1 MIRKGFC
8 SWLVQLITMA
18 GISISSCYGIEMG
31 AVSRRSVEVIAS
43 SPPGVNTKW
52 SPRDRKYIPH
62 PNESD
67 QTQITENEAPK
78 ERQKIREE
86 ISGPSIVPTSV
97 TQIQEEPIAE
107 PIADPAPTSIE
118 EAQGH
123 LHTLVTHPIEEEKE
137 TGCQRNRPPLPETG
151 LMGSALKWESK
162 NKSLVGRG
170 SQKEVRKLIKNHVL
184 SYLNAKQVP
193 KIQTNQDTDPSTSL
207 SSGKVRHFQKQET
220 TQASKQ
226 LPSVGVALTHTAS
239 KKPTFQQGTN
249 DARFKDEIAQNFV
262 RPPKQ
267 HLPFRHPENPILED
281 EIAQEL
287 PQSSAATVPA
297 KPASNPQAIGSLPAA
312 TEEAFINFN
321 DISIVQYLNFISKL
335 TNKNFIFDKADL
347 DFNVT
352 IISTKPTSIEN
363 VMATLLQELR
373 VHNLS
378 LMEVGNNLIIHR
390 NETTN
395 SPGTVIGH
403 EEAIPKTQDYIT
415 KVFVVENTPPQ
426 NLIDILQPLLSHLAI
441 VESNPA
447 TNHLIITDIAPNIEK
462 VSQII
467 EKLDKPFTGSE
478 VGQYVIQN
486 ESVETVVQLLRQLME
501 PIAGE
506 TPISIVPHTTTNSI
520 FIVSSTHLVEKAMA
534 ILKKIDSTAGETRI
548 LSIQN
553 LRKEEDISSLSRAL
567 SKNLQEMLQRY
578 LRGLSPE
585 ERLRLQNEGD
595 ESSSNRI
602 PGSQAD
608 REAILNYL
616 RSLSAEERARLLQEN
631 APRTKPAPPK
641 VEEKKDEDYLT
652 PAEKL
657 YLDRASKA
665 QRFEFGKGRSKLL
678 EQNDLFF
685 DGIEELGAP
694 TSGESKQ
701 GQWQAGK
708 PSPHLDSTE
717 FIVHKLLNRQGN
729 EIVTALHD
737 LAEKLAAED
746 KDKQQPSEL
755 LMAINSIQL
764 LESSNSLLITGS
776 PRSITKVRD
785 LIYQLDIP
793 VRQVLVEMLIIRT
806 SLNDSLSYGVNLE
819 TRFGGGETEGGN
831 HSNLIQDPTLNNQ
844 LNVINGSSSLI
855 PNFFNGN
862 TFNLGVIGRNVHHGS
877 LVFNSIGALVT
888 ALHTDNRVQVVL
900 NPKIV
905 VEDNKMAEVFVG
917 INTAYTTE
925 TITSSQNNQITQN
938 VEYRDVGTSLKVTP
952 HIRHNDM
959 ITLEIEQE
967 ISDEVTNQQNNS
979 SSSNNVQTTAS
990 SATATVTNVGP
1001 TTNKSKTKTVVHIP
1015 NEYFLILSGLMQKQE
1030 SQINTQIPCLG
1041 GLPFIGG
1048 LFKSRGNQ
1056 DNNSNIMIFIRPMI
1070 IEGQKMHVETKRQQD
1085 IFREKTRNRHRGE
1098 YETEEALDY
1107 FNLKETYDWAQE

>member
-1 MIRKGFC
+1 
-8 SWLVQLITMA
+8 
-18 GISISSCYGIEMG
+18 
-31 AVSRRSVEVIAS
+31 
-43 SPPGVNTKW
+43 
-52 SPRDRKYIPH
+52 
-62 PNESD
+62 
-67 QTQITENEAPK
+67 
-78 ERQKIREE
+78 
-86 ISGPSIVPTSV
+86 
-97 TQIQEEPIAE
+97 
-107 PIADPAPTSIE
+107 
-118 EAQGH
+118 
-123 LHTLVTHPIEEEKE
+123 
-137 TGCQRNRPPLPETG
+137 
-151 LMGSALKWESK
+151 
-162 NKSLVGRG
+162 
-170 SQKEVRKLIKNHVL
+170 
-184 SYLNAKQVP
+184 
-193 KIQTNQDTDPSTSL
+193 
-207 SSGKVRHFQKQET
+207 
-220 TQASKQ
+220 
-226 LPSVGVALTHTAS
+226 
-239 KKPTFQQGTN
+239 
-249 DARFKDEIAQNFV
+249 
-262 RPPKQ
+262 
-267 HLPFRHPENPILED
+267 
-281 EIAQEL
+281 
-287 PQSSAATVPA
+287 
-297 KPASNPQAIGSLPAA
+297 
-312 TEEAFINFN
+312 
-321 DISIVQYLNFISKL
+321 
-335 TNKNFIFDKADL
+335 
-347 DFNVT
+347 
-352 IISTKPTSIEN
+352 
-363 VMATLLQELR
+363 MATLLQELR

-403 EEAIPKTQDYIT
+403 EEAIPKNKDYIT

-520 FIVSSTHLVEKAMA
+520 FIVSSSHLVEKAMA

-553 LRKEEDISSLSRAL
+553 LRKEDFGVPSLSQNL

-578 LRGLSPE
+578 LSGLSPE
-585 ERLRLQNEGD
+585 ERLRLQNDGE
-595 ESSSNRI
+595 ESSANKI

-608 REAILNYL
+608 REALLNYL
-616 RSLSAEERARLLQEN
+616 RSLSASERARLIEEN
-631 APRTKPAPPK
+631 TPKTKPAPPK
-641 VEEKKDEDYLT
+641 IEEKKDEDYLT

-657 YLDRASKA
+657 YLDQASKA

-678 EQNDLFF
+678 DQNDLFF
-685 DGIEELGAP
+685 DGLEELGASP
-694 TSGESKQ
+694 TARESKQ

-708 PSPHLDSTE
+708 SGPHLDSTE

-729 EIVTALHD
+729 EIVTALYA
-737 LAEKLAAED
+737 LAEKLGAEE
-746 KDKQQPSEL
+746 KERQQPSEL
-755 LMAINSIQL
+755 LLAINSIQL

-806 SLNDSLSYGVNLE
+806 SLNDSLSYGVNLD
-819 TRFGGGETEGGN
+819 TRFGGGETAGGS
-831 HSNLIQDPTLNNQ
+831 HSNLTQDPTLNNQ
-844 LNVINGSSSLI
+844 LNAVSGSSSSLI

-862 TFNLGVIGRNVHHGS
+862 TFNLGVIGRNVQHGS

-888 ALHTDNRVQVVL
+888 ALHTDNHVQVVL

-905 VEDNKMAEVFVG
+905 VEDNKTAEVFVG

-967 ISDEVTNQQNNS
+967 ISDEVASQGSSSS
-979 SSSNNVQTTAS
+979 SSSNVRTTAS
-990 SATATVTNVGP
+990 SSTAAVTNVGP

-1030 SQINTQIPCLG
+1030 SQVNTQVPCLG
-1041 GLPFIGG
+1041 GVPFIGG

-1056 DNNSNIMIFIRPMI
+1056 DNNSNIMIFIRPKI
-1070 IEGQKMHVETKRQQD
+1070 IEGQKIHTETKRQQD